1 MTGIAVSFIF
11 SWRMAL
17 VILSL
22 SPLLIFSGII
32 TTYNVGEDVT
42 VGQELIQQ
50 AMINNKLVK
59 SLNCQDDLVESL
71 LTKIK

>member
-1 MTGIAVSFIF
+1 M
-11 SWRMAL
+11 